1 MISEDNI
8 VIRKKYLV
16 ASKSKLDSII
26 ESINTKYNFSVGNST
41 ETYGVPVKHPTED
54 KWMLVI
60 DEQFYTDFTES
71 DLEEYGVT
79 ELSGDWT

>member
-1 MISEDNI
+1 MIDKI
-8 VIRKKYLV
+8 ITPRKKYLI
-16 ASKSKLDSII
+16 ASKVKLESII
-26 ESINTKYNFSVGNST
+26 AGINVKYGFHEGKATV
-41 ETYGVPVKHPTED
+41 TYGEPIKHPTED